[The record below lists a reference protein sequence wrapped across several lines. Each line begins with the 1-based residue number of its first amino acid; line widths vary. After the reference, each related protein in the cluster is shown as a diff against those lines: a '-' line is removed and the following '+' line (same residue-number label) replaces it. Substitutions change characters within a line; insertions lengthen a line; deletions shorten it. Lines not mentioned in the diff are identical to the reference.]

1 MYSQE
6 MQDAFYKKLDRN
18 YADFV
23 SAWLEMEPTMLIQEA
38 EEIAAT
44 KLVYDEL
51 KGASY
56 HTEHIEPL
64 LKFENPLEVAR
75 DAWVASLGFSREP
88 EMVCILGNIADGRTI
103 GGGYELDEAYAK
115 PEQDGQGMT
124 MT

>member
-1 MYSQE
+1 